1 MIKYVTFINYLNES
15 LRVELSNPDPDHGLL
30 ITSINGIGP
39 VKGNINTTEL
49 ATSDGS
55 IYNSARLSERNIVIT
70 FKYLFKNSIEDTR
83 QRTYKYFPIKTPIT
97 VIFET
102 DNRTLG
108 ISGYIEANEP
118 NIFSKDEGSQVSIIC
133 PNPYFYD
140 YGENG
145 LEITEFSAVESLF
158 EFAFDNNSL
167 TENLIEFG
175 NIIEIREKSIVY
187 VGDSNVGM
195 IIKLHIIGTIKNI
208 TLYSLLNNETM
219 TIDTDKIS
227 ELTGNPLTNGDDIII
242 STIKGEK
249 SVTLQRE
256 GANINILNCLGKDSV
271 WFQLYKGDNIIA
283 YGAEEGVENVVISIT
298 NQVLY
303 EGV

>member
-1 MIKYVTFINYLNES
+1 MIKTVTFLNYLNES
-15 LRVELSNPDPDHGLL
+15 LVVTLADPDPDHGLL
-30 ITSINGIGP
+30 ITSIDGLGP

-55 IYNSARLSERNIVIT
+55 IYNSARLGERNIVIT
-70 FKYLFKNSIEDTR
+70 FKFLFKDSIEDTR
-83 QRTYKYFPIKTPIT
+83 QRTYKYFPIKKPIT
-97 VIFET
+97 MVFET

-108 ISGYIEANEP
+108 ITGYVEANEP
-118 NIFSKDEGSQVSIIC
+118 NIFSKDEGAQLSIIC

-140 YGENG
+140 YGEDG
-145 LEITEFSAVESLF
+145 LHITEFSAVESLF
-158 EFAFDNNSL
+158 EFPFDNNSL
-167 TENLIEFG
+167 SENLIEFG

-195 IIKLHIIGTIKNI
+195 IIRLHIIGAIKNI

-219 TIDTDKIS
+219 TIDTEKIT
-227 ELTGNPLTNGDDIII
+227 ELTGSALANGDDIII

-256 GANINILNCLGKDSV
+256 GTNINILNCLGKNSV

-283 YGAEEGVENVVISIT
+283 YGAEEGVENIVISIT